1 MEEIVMGRI
10 NQLTHELTGAM
21 PANKITVAVDVDTSA
36 IDDAQQ
42 KADKLKATLLEVQ
55 ELIRQTNS
63 SVADIEDKIIGDITN
78 AVKTATTYRTTL

>member
-1 MEEIVMGRI
+1 MDAIIGRI
-10 NQLTHELTGAM
+10 NQLTHEGTM
-21 PANKITVAVDVDTSA
+21 PANKIKIAIDTSA

-55 ELIRQTNS
+55 ELIRQMNS